1 MLIFIQLTVK
11 SMAVAAD
18 FPLWHM
24 FVFRIFRFTMKN
36 VVLIF
41 EIKMSLEIKIDT

>member
-1 MLIFIQLTVK
+1 MTDACTIT
-11 SMAVAAD
+11 VAAD

-24 FVFRIFRFTMKN
+24 FVFRFTMKN